1 MKAMKKQTPAPS
13 GATSTRRNFLKR
25 TSLGV
30 ASLTLSPLVLR
41 GAVGANDRIR
51 IGMIGTGDRAQ
62 ALLSELVTSAEDH
75 NVQVTAICDVWKK
88 NREATTAKIK
98 KSFGVEPRAFSKF
111 QELLA
116 LSDVDAVTIATP
128 DFGHTPIMLEALT
141 VGKDVYVEKPMSL
154 DLDLANQ
161 ALALA
166 RAKQRIV
173 QVGTQRRSDGHHIA
187 AAQAIA
193 AGALGKL
200 SRISVAVHFNHAR
213 WARAYEDCKEAD
225 VDWPAFLM
233 GKSARPFD
241 AKLLRR
247 WQLYRFCTNGI
258 PGLWLPHYADL
269 ICLFTGTK
277 YPFHAVSLGGNFIW
291 KDGREHADTF
301 QTILEYPEGF
311 LFDFTMD
318 LGNATGSRF
327 LLHGTEATL
336 DVDNWTI
343 TPEGGTKDKKPE
355 PRQITAVPA
364 TGHMENWLACL
375 RSRRL
380 PAADI
385 QIGQQQTV
393 AEVMSALAA
402 ETGRRQVFDP
412 NSQRIVSG

>member
-1 MKAMKKQTPAPS
+1 L
-13 GATSTRRNFLKR
+13 N
-25 TSLGV
+25 
-30 ASLTLSPLVLR
+30 LSQFVLR
-41 GAVGANDRIR
+41 GAVGANDRINV
-51 IGMIGTGDRAQ
+51 GMIGTGDRAQ
-62 ALLSELVTSAEDH
+62 ALLSELVSSAKGY
-75 NVQVTAICDVWKK
+75 NLRVTAVCDVWKK
-88 NREATTAKIK
+88 NREAAAAKISK
-98 KSFGVEPRAFSKF
+98 AFGAEPRAFSKF

-116 LSDVDAVTIATP
+116 SPEVDAVTIATP
-128 DFGHTPIMLEALT
+128 DFGHTPIMLEALAA
-141 VGKDVYVEKPMSL
+141 GKDVYVEKPMSL
-154 DLDLANQ
+154 DLELANQ

-173 QVGTQRRSDGHHIA
+173 QVGTQRRSDGKHIA

-193 AGALGKL
+193 SGALGKL
-200 SRISVAVHFNHAR
+200 SRISVAVHFNQAR
-213 WARAYEDCKEAD
+213 WVRACEDCKEAD

-233 GKSARPFD
+233 GKGTMPFD

-277 YPFHAVSLGGNFIW
+277 YPSRAVSLGGNFVW

-327 LLHGTEATL
+327 LLHGTNGTL

-343 TPEGGTKDKKPE
+343 TPEDGTREKKPE
-355 PRQITAVPA
+355 PVPITSRPA
-364 TGHMENWLACL
+364 TSHMNNWLDCL
-375 RSRRL
+375 RSRKL
-380 PAADI
+380 SNADI
-385 QIGQQQTV
+385 LVGQQQTV
-393 AEVMSALAA
+393 AVVMSALAL
-402 ETGRRQVFDP
+402 ETGRQQQFDP
-412 NSQRIVSG
+412 ESQKIVSG